1 MTITAK
7 RRERIKVTIKN
18 DSEIK
23 TLEHS
28 IEISSCRG
36 TVVVKPG
43 ESHTLYVWKNNPIIL
58 VEKRSEHIKEE
69 G

>member
-1 MTITAK
+1 MT
-7 RRERIKVTIKN
+7 IKVTIKN

-28 IEISSCRG
+28 IEISSHMG

-43 ESHTLYVWKNNPIIL
+43 ESHTLYVWTETPIIIT
-58 VEKRSEHIKEE
+58 EKQRVDQC
-69 G
+69 